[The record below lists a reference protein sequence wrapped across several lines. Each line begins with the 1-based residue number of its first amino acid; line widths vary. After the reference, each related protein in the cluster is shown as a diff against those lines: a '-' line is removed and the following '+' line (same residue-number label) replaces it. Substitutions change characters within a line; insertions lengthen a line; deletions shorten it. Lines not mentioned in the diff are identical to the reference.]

1 MVSGVSCDTDTA
13 KSIRDNM
20 EETDMQ
26 NYRYLASIM
35 SVMNALESIPEAPK
49 KLPPSV
55 VADWMEENHL
65 DAEDVL
71 ESSGEE
77 LKFTIENLVRPDHS
91 NVPHL
96 F

>member
-1 MVSGVSCDTDTA
+1 
-13 KSIRDNM
+13 
-20 EETDMQ
+20 MQ

-35 SVMNALESIPEAPK
+35 SVMDALESIPGTPK

-55 VADWMEENHL
+55 VADWMEENHI

-71 ESSGEE
+71 RSTGEE
-77 LKFTIENLVRPDHS
+77 LKFTIENLVQPDHT

-96 F
+96 S